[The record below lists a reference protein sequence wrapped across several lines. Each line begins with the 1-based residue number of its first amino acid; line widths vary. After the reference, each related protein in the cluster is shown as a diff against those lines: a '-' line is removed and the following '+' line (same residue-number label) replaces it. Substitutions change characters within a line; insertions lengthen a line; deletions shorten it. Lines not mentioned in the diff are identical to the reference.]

1 MSEIKPSIKLV
12 KYFSVEYA
20 LIIDCINEIYVYEF
34 NGQYWLTNTRNNA
47 GVIILVPKEQ
57 VDEIFNNEKEDLLKV
72 LYATETEI
80 KTIKLLK

>member
-1 MSEIKPSIKLV
+1 MSEIKSSIKLI

-20 LIIDCINEIYVYEF
+20 LIFDCIKEIYVFEF
-34 NGQYWLTNTRNNA
+34 NGQYWITNIRNNS
-47 GVIILVPKEQ
+47 GGLKLIPKEQ
-57 VDEIFNNEKEDLLKV
+57 VDEIFNKEKDDLLKA

>member
-1 MSEIKPSIKLV
+1 MSEIKPSITLV
-12 KYFSVEYA
+12 KYFSVEY
-20 LIIDCINEIYVYEF
+20 IQFVECINEIYVYEF
-34 NGQYWLTNTRNNA
+34 NGLYWITNIRNNS
-47 GVIILVPKEQ
+47 GGLRLIPKEQ

>member
-1 MSEIKPSIKLV
+1 MSETKPSIKLV

>member
-1 MSEIKPSIKLV
+1 MSETKPSIKLV

-20 LIIDCINEIYVYEF
+20 LIIDCINEIYVYEL
-34 NGQYWLTNTRNNA
+34 NGQYWLINTRNNA
-47 GVIILVPKEQ
+47 GVIILIPKEQ
-57 VDEIFNNEKEDLLKV
+57 IDEIFNNEKEDLLKV